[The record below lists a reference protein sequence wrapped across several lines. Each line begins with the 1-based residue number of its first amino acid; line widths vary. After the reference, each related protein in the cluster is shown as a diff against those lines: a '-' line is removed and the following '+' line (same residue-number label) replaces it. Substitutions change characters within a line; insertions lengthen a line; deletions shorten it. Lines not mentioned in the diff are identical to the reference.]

1 MTKNIT
7 IRAAILKR
15 ENDLLEAIKSSDIV
29 HLDKLLHDDLLF
41 ISPGGQAVTKQ
52 MDLDAHRSGAMIV
65 EALKPT
71 VEQVNIIENTAVVVI
86 VYETKGSMMG
96 VPVEGS
102 FRYIRIWKLFYNGWQ
117 VVAGSCVQI

>member
-7 IRAAILKR
+7 KRAAILKR

-65 EALKPT
+65 ESLKPT
-71 VEQVNIIENTAVVVI
+71 VE
-86 VYETKGSMMG
+86 
-96 VPVEGS
+96 
-102 FRYIRIWKLFYNGWQ
+102 
-117 VVAGSCVQI
+117 